1 MLYFKIMH
9 GVLKSYY
16 LIEQMWHY
24 INFLYYIKLEIEGQT
39 KGEYWY
45 NYDIS
50 EFKISLH
57 RQ

>member
-1 MLYFKIMH
+1 M